1 MKSLVLTDKIYG
13 RVKIAT
19 PVITELIKSKPFQRL
34 KYISQLGVPQKF
46 YYRENFSRYEH
57 SLGVFILL
65 QSLGASLEEQVA
77 GLLHD
82 ISHTTFSHVFDWMV
96 DNQHRDD
103 SHEKRHLSIIKSAE
117 ISSVL
122 EKYGYVPTRIA
133 DLKRY
138 KLLDRHIPA
147 LCADRI
153 DYSLRQF
160 PQLSVAKSC
169 YKDLTILNKVIAFKS
184 KQMAATFGYSFL
196 NLQISDWS
204 GYENISRYQIFAQ
217 VLKKAIQSKV
227 ISKEDFHTKDERY
240 IIKRLEMSHDRFIS
254 HRLSV
259 LRHKSLTNLP
269 KSRQLLTNK
278 FRYVDPPFISQ
289 NNLTRLTE
297 AEPKFRELIKHAK
310 SLNKKGIYPPDIL

>member
-1 MKSLVLTDKIYG
+1 MKPLVLTDKIYG
-13 RVKIAT
+13 RVKIDT
-19 PVITELIKSKPFQRL
+19 PVIIELIKSKPFQRL

-65 QSLGASLEEQVA
+65 RSLEASLEEQVA

-82 ISHTTFSHVFDWMV
+82 VSHTTFSHVFDWMV

-103 SHEKRHLSIIKSAE
+103 SHEKRHLGIIKSAA

-122 EKYGYVPTRIA
+122 EKYGYVSTRIA

-160 PQLSVAKSC
+160 PRLSVAKSC
-169 YKDLTILNKVIAFKS
+169 YKDLTVFNKVIAFKS
-184 KQMAATFGYSFL
+184 KQLATTFGHNFL
-196 NLQISDWS
+196 TLQISGWS
-204 GYENISRYQIFAQ
+204 GFENMSRYQIFAQ
-217 VLKKAIQSKV
+217 VLKKALQSKV
-227 ISKEDFHTKDERY
+227 ISKEDFHTRDERY
-240 IIKRLEMSHDRFIS
+240 IIKRLEMSRNKFIS
-254 HRLSV
+254 HRLSI

-269 KSRQLLTNK
+269 KIRQVLTNK

-289 NNLTRLTE
+289 NSLIRLSV
-297 AEPKFRELIKHAK
+297 ADPKFRELIKHAK
-310 SLNKKGIYPPDIL
+310 FLNEKGIYPPDI

>member
-1 MKSLVLTDKIYG
+1 MKPLVLTDKIYG
-13 RVKIAT
+13 RVKITT
-19 PVITELIKSKPFQRL
+19 PVIAELIKSKPFQRL

-82 ISHTTFSHVFDWMV
+82 VSHTTFSHVFDWMV
-96 DNQHRDD
+96 NNQHRDD
-103 SHEKRHLSIIKSAE
+103 SHEKRHLNIIKSAE
-117 ISSVL
+117 ISSIL
-122 EKYGYVPTRIA
+122 EKYDYVPTRIA

-138 KLLDRHIPA
+138 KLLDTHIPA

-160 PQLSVAKSC
+160 PQLSMARSC
-169 YKDLTILNKVIAFKS
+169 YKDLTVFNKVIAFKS
-184 KQMAATFGYSFL
+184 KQPATTFGYNFL
-196 NLQISDWS
+196 KLQISGWS
-204 GYENISRYQIFAQ
+204 GFENISRFQIFTQ

-227 ISKEDFHTKDERY
+227 ISKEDFYTRDERY
-240 IIKRLEMSHDRFIS
+240 IIKRLEMSHNGFIL

-259 LRHKSLTNLP
+259 LSQKSLANLP

-278 FRYVDPPFISQ
+278 FRYVDPPYISQ
-289 NNLTRLTE
+289 NNLIRLSI
-297 AEPKFRELIKHAK
+297 ADPKFRELIKHAK
-310 SLNKKGIYPPDIL
+310 LLNEKGIYPPDIS